1 MFGLWRQVCDKLASS
16 WRVPVEVLGFLK
28 RVRARMLQGLASV
41 FKYSRGIEGL
51 VECCQCTT
59 RTWTQRGFCDCATE
73 KSFKNLCAPS
83 ACSAEIFLAPSPV
96 GRAPST
102 LLVAPGGVVIEA
114 TRG

>member
-73 KSFKNLCAPS
+73 KSFKKSLCTF
-83 ACSAEIFLAPSPV
+83 CLF
-96 GRAPST
+96 GGD
-102 LLVAPGGVVIEA
+102 LLGAITGWA
-114 TRG
+114 SSQYTARGTWRRGH